1 MVLQDGKVS
10 ISLQFTTVEAA
21 QLLSI
26 GTSMVSLAWC
36 YSEYH
41 SVRWIHDTGYRILD
55 TGYWI
60 QDTGYRILDTGYM
73 TQDTGYRVQDTGY
86 WV

>member
-41 SVRWIHDTGYRILD
+41 SVRWI
-55 TGYWI
+55 
-60 QDTGYRILDTGYM
+60 QDTEHKIQNTEYR
-73 TQDTGYRVQDTGY
+73 TQNTKHRI
-86 WV
+86 